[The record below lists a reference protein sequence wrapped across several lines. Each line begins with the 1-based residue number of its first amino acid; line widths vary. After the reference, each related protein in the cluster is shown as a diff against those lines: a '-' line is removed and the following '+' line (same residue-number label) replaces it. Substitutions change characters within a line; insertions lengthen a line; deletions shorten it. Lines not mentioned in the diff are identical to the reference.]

1 MTTHIIEVHPQTGY
15 VFREEIQHQDVYVA
29 LQIAKQRYPNAKY
42 ISRVG
47 TKWTTHSKNF
57 KTA

>member
-15 VFREEIQHQDVYVA
+15 VFREEIQHGDVYVA

-47 TKWTTHSKNF
+47 TK
-57 KTA
+57 